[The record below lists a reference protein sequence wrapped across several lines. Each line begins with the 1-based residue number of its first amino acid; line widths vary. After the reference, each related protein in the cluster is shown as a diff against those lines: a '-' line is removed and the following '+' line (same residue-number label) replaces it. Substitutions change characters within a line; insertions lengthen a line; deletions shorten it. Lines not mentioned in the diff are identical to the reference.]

1 MNWLNP
7 TFLLQTFGLAG
18 VFAIVFAETGM
29 LLGLFLPGDSLLF
42 VAGLFAWHGY
52 FSIWVLYIGTTL
64 AAIIGD
70 STGYWL
76 GKKAGPK
83 IFVREESL
91 FFKKSHV
98 EKTQAFFDRYG
109 AWTIFVAHFIPFVRT
124 VAPTMAGVGQ
134 MPYRTF
140 FFWNVLGGI
149 VWTAVFIFSGF
160 FLGKIL
166 PNSEHLLSYLTLG
179 IIVVSL
185 IPVGVQLF
193 RVWKNKHH

>member
-1 MNWLNP
+1 MHFLNP
-7 TFLLQTFGLAG
+7 TFLLQTFGLIG

-52 FSIWVLYIGTTL
+52 FSIWILVIGTTI

-70 STGYWL
+70 STGYWI
-76 GKKAGPK
+76 GKKAGPR
-83 IFVREESL
+83 IFVREESF

-98 EKTQAFFDRYG
+98 EKTQSFFDRYG

-124 VAPTMAGVGQ
+124 IAPTMAGVGQ
-134 MPYRTF
+134 MPYRIF
-140 FFWNVLGGI
+140 LFWNVLGGI
-149 VWTAVFIFSGF
+149 AWTALFIFSGY
-160 FLGKIL
+160 FLGRLL
-166 PNSEHLLSYLTLG
+166 PNGEQVLTYVTVG

-185 IPVGVQLF
+185 IPAGIQIV
-193 RVWKNKHH
+193 RMIRSKS